1 MKHRARSRA
10 LLVIGLAA
18 ATLAA
23 LAQDR
28 VYRCGADGREYSKSP
43 CPGGKLVDVADP
55 RSQSQRHEAAAAVQR
70 QARLGDQ
77 LARER
82 RQRDAAAA
90 GQKAAG
96 ITGRAGK
103 PSDTEKSHTK
113 KRKPKASKKRN
124 QVDDPN
130 LSPPFKPAGG
140 APTR

>member
-1 MKHRARSRA
+1 MKHRVRSWA
-10 LLVIGLAA
+10 LLVVGLAA
-18 ATLAA
+18 ATAAA

-43 CPGGKLVDVADP
+43 CPGGKVVDVADP
-55 RSQSQRHEAAAAVQR
+55 RSQSQRREAEVAAQR
-70 QARLGDQ
+70 QTRLGDQ

-82 RQRDAAAA
+82 RARDAAAA

-103 PSDTEKSHTK
+103 SSETEKSHAK
-113 KRKPKASKKRN
+113 KRKPKASKKRI

-130 LSPPFKPAGG
+130 LSPPFKPADG
-140 APTR
+140 APTK